1 MLLFFFI
8 KITTIKRTV
17 RNYCFQPFFYG
28 MPSTEG
34 RLAYESGKYC
44 TVCSRG
50 FRFLGIFW
58 FLNF

>member
-44 TVCSRG
+44 TV
-50 FRFLGIFW
+50 GIW
-58 FLNF
+58 IGKIILRPKKEKK